1 MQFQGRQTD
10 ARSLATLARAV
21 EAGRPFVGELRAQRG
36 DGMEFWAELTVRCV
50 RDDAGKPEQFIATV
64 DDITDKVR
72 QQHIIFAQSQFI
84 GDQAKLTAD
93 SAFGAARSLTAARA
107 MIASQGAEN
116 ATLNETI
123 KRLEDELARQA
134 LNEEARRKA
143 AGHRAERALSYGS
156 SADSVESGS

>member
-1 MQFQGRQTD
+1 MSLSAPQSHDREFLERCCFHGRQTD

-107 MIASQGAEN
+107 MIASQAAEN
-116 ATLNETI
+116 E
-123 KRLEDELARQA
+123 RLKAELARRRVRVGEA
-134 LNEEARRKA
+134 SAEESA
-143 AGHRAERALSYGS
+143 AAT
-156 SADSVESGS
+156 